1 MSMDYRKYMDDDN
14 TCERSCERHCGR
26 RTCERKEETLTDQ
39 EIAAL
44 ADLIFTAL
52 TDCLRDEAVTRRCEK
67 LGELRKKYGED
78 ARLVILA
85 DPAKGY
91 RICTEE
97 ASLDAFLEDD
107 AFEPGGFEPVFD
119 EELFINYDE
128 EDVVVLGGRRYLT
141 GPMVIFEI
149 DEDGNECSITPDT
162 IKSFF
167 DFTEAS
173 RTLIEVDG
181 KNFPAFR
188 LD

>member
-14 TCERSCERHCGR
+14 TFDRSCERHCGR
-26 RTCERKEETLTDQ
+26 CGCGRKEEDMLTDQ

-52 TDCLRDEAVTRRCEK
+52 TDCLRDEAVTRKCEK

-91 RICTEE
+91 KLCTAE
-97 ASLDAFLEDD
+97 ASQDAFLDD
-107 AFEPGGFEPVFD
+107 SGFELVFD
-119 EELFINYDE
+119 EELLINYNE
-128 EDVVVLGGRRYLT
+128 EDVVTLGGRRYLT
-141 GPMVIFEI
+141 GPMVVFEI

>member
-14 TCERSCERHCGR
+14 TCERSCERHCGK
-26 RTCERKEETLTDQ
+26 CDCGRKEETLTDQ

-52 TDCLRDEAVTRRCEK
+52 TDCLRDEADARKCEK

-78 ARLVILA
+78 ARMVILA

-91 RICTEE
+91 KICTAET
-97 ASLDAFLEDD
+97 SQDTFLDDN
-107 AFEPGGFEPVFD
+107 GFEPVFD
-119 EELFINYDE
+119 DELLINYDE
-128 EDVVVLGGRRYLT
+128 EDVVTLGGRRYLT
-141 GPMVIFEI
+141 GPMVVFEI

>member
-1 MSMDYRKYMDDDN
+1 MSMDYRKYMDDD
-14 TCERSCERHCGR
+14 TCSGRCDKCRCGKKIEIES
-26 RTCERKEETLTDQ
+26 TEGLTDQ
-39 EIAAL
+39 DIAEL
-44 ADLIFTAL
+44 ADMLLTAIAEH
-52 TDCLRDEAVTRRCEK
+52 LRDEAVTRRCEK

-91 RICTEE
+91 KICTAE

-128 EDVVVLGGRRYLT
+128 EDVVTLGGRRYLT
-141 GPMVIFEI
+141 GPMVVFEI
-149 DEDGNECSITPDT
+149 DGDGNECSITPDT